1 MTVLRSIVMAFSMF
15 STIRMP
21 QIDWNERSMRFM
33 LAAFPLVGVVI
44 GLLCWAWMA
53 IGSVFAFDRMIMGL
67 GLLVIPLLI
76 TGGIHIDGFADT
88 VDALASH
95 ADQEKKRAILKDPHV
110 GSFAVI
116 GIGAYLIAYYAF
128 ACQLDFSWGPGCTFS
143 TMCVCLAPVL
153 SRTMSGIVSIAF
165 PGSGSAGL
173 LQTFRE
179 SASKRPALI
188 VLAIVCAGLLVYA
201 FICISWVLG
210 LFLVGIIAV
219 CSLYL
224 FVMSRR
230 QFGGM
235 SGDLSGFYLQ
245 VLELVFMVAFVLV
258 ERIVIG

>member
-21 QIDWNERSMRFM
+21 QIEWSERSMRFM

-44 GLLCWAWMA
+44 GLLEWAWMA
-53 IGSVFAFDRMIMGL
+53 IGMAFSFDRMVMGL
-67 GLLVIPLLI
+67 GLLVIPLLV

-95 ADQEKKRAILKDPHV
+95 APVEKKRQILKDPHV

-116 GIGAYLIAYYAF
+116 GIGAYLIAYFAF
-128 ACQLDFSWGPGCTFS
+128 ACQLDFSWGPGGTFT

-153 SRTMSGIVSIAF
+153 SRTMSGIASIAF
-165 PGSGSAGL
+165 PGSGGEGL
-173 LQTFRE
+173 LSTFRA

-188 VLAIVCAGLLVYA
+188 ALAIVAAGLLVYA

-210 LFLVGIIAV
+210 LFLVGCIALV
-219 CSLYL
+219 SLYL
-224 FVMSRR
+224 FFMSRR

-245 VLELVFMVAFVLV
+245 VLELAFLISFAIV
-258 ERIVIG
+258 ERIVLG